1 MLASSTHD
9 TKRSE
14 DVRARIDLLS
24 ETPDRW
30 KEALH
35 RWAQMNAKYKN
46 HDYPDR
52 NTEYLLYQ
60 SMIGAWPISTERLI
74 PYIQKATR
82 EAKQQT
88 NWLSPNKEFEEAT
101 PAFIE
106 AIYKDKAFIADLEAF
121 IEPLVEPGRIN
132 SLAQLLLKLTS
143 PGIPDTYQGT
153 ELWDLS
159 LVDPDNRRPVDYDLR
174 RRLLSE
180 LPKLKVEDVWRR
192 IDEGLPKMWTFY
204 HGVRAR
210 GEQSR
215 SFGPEGAYT
224 PLSAKGGKAENAVAY
239 QRGENVIVI
248 VPRLVTK
255 LAGNWDDTS
264 LDIPSGAWRD
274 RLSGSV
280 ARGGSLRLAET
291 LGRFPIALLIR
302 D

>member
-1 MLASSTHD
+1 MRNIRTHG
-9 TKRSE
+9 
-14 DVRARIDLLS
+14 
-24 ETPDRW
+24 
-30 KEALH
+30 
-35 RWAQMNAKYKN
+35 
-46 HDYPDR
+46 YPDR

-60 SMIGAWPISTERLI
+60 TIIGAWPISTERLI

-106 AIYKDKAFIADLEAF
+106 AIYKDKEFLADLEAF
-121 IEPLVEPGRIN
+121 VEPLIEPGRIN

-180 LPKLKVEDVWRR
+180 LPKLTVEDVWKR

-210 GEQSR
+210 REQPR
-215 SFGPEGAYT
+215 AFGPEGAYA
-224 PLSAKGGKAENAVAY
+224 PLFAKGQKAGNAVAF

-248 VPRLVTK
+248 VPRLVIS
-255 LAGNWDDTS
+255 LAGKWGDTS
-264 LDIPSGAWRD
+264 LDVPSGAWRD

-280 ARGGSLRLAET
+280 WNGGRLRLEET
-291 LGRFPIALLIR
+291 LGRFPIALLIK